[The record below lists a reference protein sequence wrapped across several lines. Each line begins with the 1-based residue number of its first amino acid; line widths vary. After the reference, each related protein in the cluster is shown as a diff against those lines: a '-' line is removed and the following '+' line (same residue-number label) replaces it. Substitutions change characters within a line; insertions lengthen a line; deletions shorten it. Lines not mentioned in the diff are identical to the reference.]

1 VTQQL
6 SGWGN
11 EPWGG
16 GPWGDGLPTTMQVI
30 GAFAQAE
37 NVFRVQF
44 SQAVYYTGFLDAPD
58 ASKPQLYTATPVAGT
73 VGYDGN
79 PARALNVLTV
89 TQPSVAGFPNGT
101 FLDLT
106 TDRPMTPFPAKY
118 LVGVGT
124 VFSADLTQQLSASF
138 STAVVLAVYAALK
151 PPDPSVSAPMRD
163 VANPQTL
170 AAARRSTADTV
181 GYATLLGTLQY
192 AADGDYA
199 GEQNDDSL
207 RQRQYRRLFCKRGG
221 FVHLPGYGVGVTTYL
236 KRLASTSARDQLA
249 ADCQSQ
255 FAQEPEAASVRVSTR
270 LDPQNNQLI
279 RLSIFTKKKSG
290 KSDQYTLRL
299 SSQ

>member
-1 VTQQL
+1 MTQQL

-16 GPWGDGLPTTMQVI
+16 GPWGDGLPTTMQVLA
-30 GAFAQAE
+30 AFAQAE

-44 SQAVYYTGFLDAPD
+44 SQAVYYSGILDGPD
-58 ASKPQLYTATPVAGT
+58 SSKPSLYTVTPVAGT

-79 PARALNVLTV
+79 PARALTVLTV
-89 TQPSVAGFPNGT
+89 TQPAVAGFPNGT

-106 TDRPMTPFPAKY
+106 VDRPMTPFPAEY
-118 LVGVGT
+118 LVSVGT
-124 VFSADLTQQLSASF
+124 VFSADLTQQLSANF
-138 STAVVLAVYAALK
+138 STAQVLAVYAALN
-151 PPDPSVSAPMRD
+151 PPDPSAAAPMRD

-181 GYATLLGTLQY
+181 GYSTLLGTLQY
-192 AADGDYA
+192 ASDGDYA

-207 RQRQYRRLFCKRGG
+207 RQRQFRRLFAKKGG
-221 FVHLPGYGVGVTTYL
+221 FVHLPGYGVGITAYL
-236 KRLASTSARDQLA
+236 KRLALPSVRDQLA
-249 ADCQSQ
+249 AECQSQ
-255 FAQEPEAASVRVSTR
+255 FAQEPEAASVRVNLR
-270 LDPQNNQLI
+270 LDPQNNQLV